1 MRVTRP
7 YGKTYC
13 VYIMANVARTL
24 YVGVTS
30 NLEVRVWQHKEKV
43 YQGFTSKYGLDQLV
57 YYEEYPEVAAAI
69 AREKQLK
76 GWLRAKKV
84 ALVGGMNPGWVDLSD
99 GWYG

>member
-1 MRVTRP
+1 
-7 YGKTYC
+7 
-13 VYIMANVARTL
+13 MANLARTL

-30 NLEVRVWQHKEKV
+30 NLEVRVWQHKKKV
-43 YQGFTSKYGLDQLV
+43 HQGFTNKYGLDQLV
-57 YYEEYPEVAAAI
+57 YYEEYPEVTAAI
-69 AREKQLK
+69 VREKQLK